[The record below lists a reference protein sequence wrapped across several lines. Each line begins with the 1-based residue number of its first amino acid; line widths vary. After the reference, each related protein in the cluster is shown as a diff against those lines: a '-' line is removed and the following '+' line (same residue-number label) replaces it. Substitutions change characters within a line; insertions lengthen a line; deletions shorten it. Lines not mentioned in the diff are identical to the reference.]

1 MAIATEQSKG
11 IGQAVHR
18 KEDKKLLTGKG
29 RYVDDLKLPGM
40 QHMAV
45 VRSPHAHADITGFDT
60 SKAKAMPGV
69 TAVLTGDDLEFAAG
83 VPCASNPTGDMVHP
97 VRPPLAK
104 GRVRHAGEPVAVV
117 IATDR
122 YTAADA
128 AAAVEV
134 SYNPLPALVTPE
146 AALADGAPKIHE
158 ELDSNVALVLAH
170 KTDGVD
176 EAFADAD
183 VVVKHTIRNQRLIH
197 VPIETRGVVADWN
210 TASDELVVYSST
222 QVPHFLRTFLAI
234 VCGVSEAKVRAIAP
248 DVGGGFGS
256 KLNAYAE
263 EFIAAAAS
271 RKVGAPVKWIE
282 ERSEAMVATCHGRA
296 QDATMEL
303 AATKDGKV
311 LAMRVH
317 YVQDYGSYLQM
328 LTPLISQLTLL
339 MSPGAYAIPEVD
351 VTVTNVYTNTVP
363 TDALRGAGRPEA
375 THAIERMMDILA
387 LELGMSRTEIRRKNF
402 PQEFPFTTAIGL
414 MYDSGDYDKTLDKLL
429 ELSDSKDEFEKR
441 RVEAASRGK
450 LLGRGLSTWV
460 EVCGFVPSD
469 VARSA
474 LGLTPGGWESS
485 TVRMHPT
492 GKVTVITGTSPH
504 GQGHATSW
512 SQIIE
517 TELGIPFDDVEV
529 IHGDTAFAPYGLGTY
544 GSRSLAVGGTAV
556 HLAATQVRDKARL
569 VAAQMLEASS
579 DDLEFS
585 GGTFSVKG
593 SPDKSVTMQE
603 VAFRAW
609 QAFNMPEGVTPG
621 LDETVFFDPPNC
633 VFPFGAHGCEVEVD
647 KETGKVEITGYIAVD
662 DCGNVINPAIV
673 AGQVHGG
680 VVHGIGQALYEGAVY
695 DDERPAP
702 HRVAGRVR
710 HPVGGGGSVDSDA
723 PHGDAVA
730 DEPARREGDRRGGH
744 DRIDAGRG
752 RRRVRRARRPR
763 HRHAAPAGDGVAR
776 DAGRR
781 PGVIPQEFDYEH
793 PSSVADA
800 IAMLGKHGGEA
811 RILAG
816 GHSLVPLMKLRLAA
830 PDALIDI
837 GGIASLRGITDTP
850 DSITIGALTTH
861 AQVAASDVVAGGCP
875 ILAETAAGI
884 GDSQVR
890 NRGTIGGSLANA
902 DPHGDLP
909 AVFLALDGEVT
920 AEGPGGQ
927 RTIAAADLFVDY
939 LQTSLSD
946 GRDPDGGAGAEGG
959 QERVRQVQPACA
971 GLGGRR
977 RGGGRRRARRPGSR

>member
-1 MAIATEQSKG
+1 MAVATEQSKG

-18 KEDKKLLTGKG
+18 KEDKKFLTGKG

-40 QHMAV
+40 QHMAI
-45 VRSPHAHADITGFDT
+45 VRSAHAHADITAIDA
-60 SKAKAMPGV
+60 SKARAMPGV

-117 IATDR
+117 LATDR
-122 YTAADA
+122 YAAADA
-128 AAAVEV
+128 AAMVDV
-134 SYNPLPALVTPE
+134 SYDPLPAVVTPE
-146 AALADGAPKIHE
+146 QALADGAPRVHE

-170 KTDGVD
+170 KTDNVED
-176 EAFADAD
+176 AFTKAD

-210 TASDELVVYSST
+210 TASDELTVYSST

-271 RKVGAPVKWIE
+271 QKIGAPVKWIE
-282 ERSEAMVATCHGRA
+282 ERSEAMLATCHGRA
-296 QDATMEL
+296 QDAHMEL
-303 AATKDGKV
+303 AATRDGKV
-311 LAMRVH
+311 LAMRAH

-387 LELGMSRTEIRRKNF
+387 LELGMSRTEVRRRNF
-402 PQEFPFTTAIGL
+402 PDEFPFTTAIGL
-414 MYDSGDYDKTLDKLL
+414 MYDSGDYGKTLDKLL
-429 ELSDSKDEFEKR
+429 ELSDSKQDFEKR
-441 RVEAASRGK
+441 REEAAGRGK

-556 HLAATQVRDKARL
+556 HLAATKVREKALL

-585 GGTFSVKG
+585 DGTFSVKG

-609 QAFNMPEGVTPG
+609 QAFGMPEGVTPG

-647 KETGKVEITGYIAVD
+647 KETGKVEITSYIAVD
-662 DCGNVINPAIV
+662 DCGNVINPMIV
-673 AGQVHGG
+673 DGQVHGG
-680 VVHGIGQALYEGAVY
+680 VAHGIGQALYEGAVY
-695 DDERPAP
+695 DANGQLLTGSLVEYMIPSAVEIP
-702 HRVAGRVR
+702 SIQTHRTVT
-710 HPVGGGGSVDSDA
+710 PS
-723 PHGDAVA
+723 PTN
-730 DEPARREGDRRGGH
+730 PL
-744 DRIDAGRG
+744 
-752 RRRVRRARRPR
+752 
-763 HRHAAPAGDGVAR
+763 GVK
-776 DAGRR
+776 G
-781 PGVIPQEFDYEH
+781 I
-793 PSSVADA
+793 
-800 IAMLGKHGGEA
+800 GEA
-811 RILAG
+811 G
-816 GHSLVPLMKLRLAA
+816 T
-830 PDALIDI
+830 
-837 GGIASLRGITDTP
+837 IAST
-850 DSITIGALTTH
+850 
-861 AQVAASDVVAGGCP
+861 
-875 ILAETAAGI
+875 
-884 GDSQVR
+884 
-890 NRGTIGGSLANA
+890 
-902 DPHGDLP
+902 P
-909 AVFLALDGEVT
+909 AVVGAVCNALGVRDMNMPLQPETVWRAMEKGGT
-920 AEGPGGQ
+920 A
-927 RTIAAADLFVDY
+927 
-939 LQTSLSD
+939 
-946 GRDPDGGAGAEGG
+946 
-959 QERVRQVQPACA
+959 
-971 GLGGRR
+971 
-977 RGGGRRRARRPGSR
+977 